1 MSAHRR
7 WPATLFVLAAL
18 LGAGPMI
25 RIATGQCRAGQR
37 PVRVADMIAMTEIAF
52 PGPESGAHPD
62 VPGLFSPD
70 GSRFAVVL
78 HRGDLNRNTNVYTL
92 LVYSTRKAF
101 QSPRPLATVRMASD
115 SNLPGIG
122 DLRWLADSR
131 TLLFLGEKPKLPA
144 QIYSLDVVKGAV
156 RRLTDQP
163 KAVVAFDSSADG
175 RTVVFETDPAPED
188 IVETPGALRDGFV
201 VAGEALTTLLL
212 SGSSTPDAT
221 AFSSR
226 DLYLMTGSRQ
236 PSRIGVRE
244 GVWPLLTLSPRL
256 PAAAA

>member
-1 MSAHRR
+1 
-7 WPATLFVLAAL
+7 
-18 LGAGPMI
+18 MI

-37 PVRVADMIAMTEIAF
+37 PVRVADTIAMTEIAF

-156 RRLTDQP
+156 PAADRSAQGRRRLRLERRRP
-163 KAVVAFDSSADG
+163 DG
-175 RTVVFETDPAPED
+175 R
-188 IVETPGALRDGFV
+188 L
-201 VAGEALTTLLL
+201 
-212 SGSSTPDAT
+212 
-221 AFSSR
+221 
-226 DLYLMTGSRQ
+226 
-236 PSRIGVRE
+236 
-244 GVWPLLTLSPRL
+244 
-256 PAAAA
+256 